1 MLVVILRIK
10 VASRHRSEIVN
21 LIQPI
26 IGPTEAQ
33 PGCLL
38 SRLYCETN
46 DDDSL
51 VLLQEWRSQDDVD
64 KFIRSDHFKR
74 VLAAMDLASQRPEI
88 SFNRVSSKA
97 GMELVEKIRL
107 GAQAFEST

>member
-10 VASRHRSEIVN
+10 VASRHRSEIVD
-21 LIQPI
+21 LIRPI

-33 PGCLL
+33 PGCLYN
-38 SRLYCETN
+38 RLYCETD

-64 KFIRSDHFKR
+64 EFIRSDHFKR
-74 VLAAMDLASQRPEI
+74 LLAAMDLASQRPEI

-97 GMELVEKIRL
+97 GLELVEKIRL